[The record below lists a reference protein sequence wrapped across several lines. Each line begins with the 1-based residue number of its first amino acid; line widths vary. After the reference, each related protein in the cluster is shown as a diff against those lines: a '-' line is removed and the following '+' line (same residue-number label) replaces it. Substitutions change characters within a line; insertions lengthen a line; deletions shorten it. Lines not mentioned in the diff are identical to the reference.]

1 MSHPNDDL
9 QKSDMD
15 YLRIAADA
23 GDPLARAVLL
33 VEQADLIMHTQV
45 PRIETDHHSATPHEM
60 VFDLYVKLSNEWMRR
75 NGR

>member
-1 MSHPNDDL
+1 MTHPNDDL

-23 GDPLARAVLL
+23 GDVLAKAVLL
-33 VEQADLIMHTQV
+33 VEQADLLLHRHWPNATSSDDLRDKV
-45 PRIETDHHSATPHEM
+45 YETYRA
-60 VFDLYVKLSNEWMRR
+60 LQNEWMRR